1 MSEEWYR
8 DRVVWGFYEEKTPKF
23 YQGKDGEHEICEP
36 VSAKQVSFYV
46 SRIEEYD
53 ALVKE
58 LFRLLDITEQ
68 TDEGRLFHPNRI
80 YSRRVLDAEKLEK
93 VLSDLKAM
101 IKDTDNV

>member
-1 MSEEWYR
+1 MGS
-8 DRVVWGFYEEKTPKF
+8 VCLGVTMK
-23 YQGKDGEHEICEP
+23 ICGIDMTKAE
-36 VSAKQVSFYV
+36 Q
-46 SRIEEYD
+46 YD
-53 ALVKE
+53 ILVKE